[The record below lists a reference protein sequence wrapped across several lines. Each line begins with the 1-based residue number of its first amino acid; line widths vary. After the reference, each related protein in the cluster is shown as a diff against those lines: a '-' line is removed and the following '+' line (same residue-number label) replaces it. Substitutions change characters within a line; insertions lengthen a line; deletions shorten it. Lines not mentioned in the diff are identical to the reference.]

1 MTPAKFKIHADIE
14 INTQLAK
21 MAARARWR
29 ESLAADLGLK
39 VVELRKVKENANFK
53 RKPEAAAEFTRNHY
67 NRADKNAVF
76 VRYANFSATN
86 NETGSEVFLKP
97 ETLVYV
103 CQYTQ

>member
-1 MTPAKFKIHADIE
+1 MTPAKFKIHAD
-14 INTQLAK
+14 
-21 MAARARWR
+21 
-29 ESLAADLGLK
+29 LAADLGLK
-39 VVELRKVKENANFK
+39 VIELRKVKENSNFK